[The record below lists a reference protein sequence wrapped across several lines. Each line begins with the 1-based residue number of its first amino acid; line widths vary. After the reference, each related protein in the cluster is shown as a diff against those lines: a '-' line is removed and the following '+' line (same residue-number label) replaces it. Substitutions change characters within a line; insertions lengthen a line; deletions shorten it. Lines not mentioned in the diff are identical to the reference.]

1 MTLAAEFAPS
11 ESTQVTI
18 CRQSRNERIIASVI
32 FAAATWHTVVSSTAD
47 ATEQLASA
55 LLYIVPRQQ
64 APELRR
70 MLSDGGISPFRRVLE
85 SSRIIPHDS
94 RAHLVI
100 YLTAPGFETPD
111 LARLYDELDMILRR
125 EGFGEVDGSGAGLGG
140 YNLDVS
146 LRDRVAGVRS
156 VFEFL
161 RQHRLIDYARVV
173 ETDTG
178 QRLSD
183 SIPVA

>member
-1 MTLAAEFAPS
+1 
-11 ESTQVTI
+11 
-18 CRQSRNERIIASVI
+18 
-32 FAAATWHTVVSSTAD
+32 
-47 ATEQLASA
+47 
-55 LLYIVPRQQ
+55 
-64 APELRR
+64 
-70 MLSDGGISPFRRVLE
+70 
-85 SSRIIPHDS
+85 
-94 RAHLVI
+94 
-100 YLTAPGFETPD
+100 LTAPGFETPD